1 MVEATWNGQPAHRLR
16 WLGRAGF
23 ALAIAASA
31 ALVIYTHQRIS
42 ELEALLR
49 KPETSVEA
57 PGPEWFLA
65 PILSE
70 LDLSPEQA
78 ARLNA
83 IRESHGPDLRALR
96 ETFSATGA
104 ALANAEESYPFNELA
119 VGELVNRKATAAAFL
134 WGKRAYLVSLVLT
147 VLDEEQ
153 RAEFRRLH
161 EERGPAY
168 GPDVQEIQ

>member
-1 MVEATWNGQPAHRLR
+1 MVEATWNGEPAQRLR
-16 WLGRAGF
+16 WLVRGGF

-31 ALVIYTHQRIS
+31 VLVIYTHQRIS

-49 KPETSVEA
+49 RPETGIEA

-70 LDLSPEQA
+70 LDLAPEQA
-78 ARLNA
+78 AQ
-83 IRESHGPDLRALR
+83 IDSIWKSHRRDLSALR
-96 ETFSATGA
+96 ETFSATEA
-104 ALANAEESYPFNELA
+104 ALVNVEESYPFNEA
-119 VGELVNRKATAAAFL
+119 AAGELVNRKATAAAFL
-134 WGKRAYLVSLVLT
+134 WGKRAYLVSLVLA

-161 EERGPAY
+161 KERGPAY
-168 GPDVQEIQ
+168 GPDVQETR